1 MNHQE
6 NHAVSPTPEVDEEHF
21 EVWSIFCSKPAFGT
35 VPCLKDKCQNVLGHI
50 IYISRDNASK
60 CYNCCNIDVG
70 SSPLLGCYIIPVL
83 SLFLSVLLIKLQ
95 DGAAWQISCYRFWSD
110 EAQRASLHACL
121 PGTTE
126 GLGSCI
132 CDDMT
137 VSAHACRTSRKCL
150 SRPRRRRP
158 AGAHQC
164 SAAV

>member
-1 MNHQE
+1 MNHQD

-21 EVWSIFCSKPAFGT
+21 EVWSIFCSKPASGT
-35 VPCLKDKCQNVLGHI
+35 VPCLKEK
-50 IYISRDNASK
+50 
-60 CYNCCNIDVG
+60 NCCTVDVG
-70 SSPLLGCYIIPVL
+70 MSPLLGCYIIPVL

-95 DGAAWQISCYRFWSD
+95 NGAAWHVSCYRFWSD

-137 VSAHACRTSRKCL
+137 VSAHACRISRKCL